1 MEATRY
7 LVIFKVMNP
16 ATVTPTQDSDTED
29 DFNEVP
35 AMEGAVEK
43 ISDRLPEIAAAPTQY
58 DVLGGSID
66 DRHT

>member
-1 MEATRY
+1 MSHQEMDQCRQHNMEATRY

-43 ISDRLPEIAAAPTQY
+43 MSDLQR
-58 DVLGGSID
+58 
-66 DRHT
+66 